1 MLSKA
6 KKYSKLLN
14 SLSFKLFAILFATVF
29 LAFLIHSIISAR
41 SQSRIIETQM
51 KNSAYRASDFMEK
64 SLYSHMLQNERE
76 ETHRHI
82 IILGQEPGVEVVRI
96 YNKQGDIKFSSRE
109 EEIGRTVD
117 MQAEACYACHAADQP
132 L

>member
-82 IILGQEPGVEVVRI
+82 IILGQEPGVEVV
-96 YNKQGDIKFSSRE
+96 Q
-109 EEIGRTVD
+109 IGRAHV
-117 MQAEACYACHAADQP
+117 
-132 L
+132 